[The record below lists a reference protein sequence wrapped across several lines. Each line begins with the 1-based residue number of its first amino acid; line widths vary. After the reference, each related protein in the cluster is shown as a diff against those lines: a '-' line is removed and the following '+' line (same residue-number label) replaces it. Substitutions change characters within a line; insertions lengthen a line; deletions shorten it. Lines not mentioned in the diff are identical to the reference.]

1 MLLSD
6 RAKDAIKVALAMMIA
21 YAIALYMDW
30 DRPYWAALAVAFISL
45 ETSGQS
51 FHKGLQRLGGTL
63 LAAFMALTLL
73 SLFPQQR
80 WMFMIA
86 LSSYVF
92 FCTYMMKSKHNPYF
106 WNVAAFV
113 TIIVAIDAAAS
124 DQPAFYTAVL
134 RIQETA
140 LGVLTYSMVSV
151 VLWPRTSSKIL
162 KKTSENLTKSGLALF
177 QSTIDREFASNPHKY
192 LQQQGEFS
200 ALQAKF
206 AELSNIAELESYEVW
221 EVSKQWKDTGKLWT
235 QYERA
240 LEVWRQSFNEVN
252 DLELETRIPWLTRYE
267 AEITR
272 RFKTIIDLTEGKD
285 VKPKPLFRDFHIKEI
300 DISGLQYFQKA
311 ALSLYIHQLDE
322 IERITYQLH
331 ELTTVIF
338 SENTSNQLDFHVKES
353 TQPDV
358 INMGQLKGALRAFL
372 CLWVAYLSYIYFPNL
387 PAGTVLI
394 ILAGVY
400 SVTLSSNPYLKPV
413 SILVPGILSSA
424 FGAFIYLLIMPHL
437 HSFWSLG
444 TVIFLSVFSI
454 AYLFHTPQLI
464 LGRMFGLANFVMMTN
479 ISNHQSY
486 SFNFVADQ
494 LLVFLLVIAIYA
506 AISIFTFN
514 LRPEVQYLNL
524 LRRFFASTNFLLTEH
539 QKEPHLEPTKL
550 RQYIRRH
557 HLNEVES
564 IPHKMTG
571 WIAGTSPRLDKHQL
585 RRTVIILEALSIR
598 LSVLINELKIAQ
610 SSQLYAALRKDIH
623 DWSAQLKTD
632 FAELVKDPTGAT
644 IGEAV
649 RQCAL
654 SMPEMETT
662 IAKVLEE
669 RGKDGIDLDERLNI
683 YRILGGIRSVCRAL
697 EDYEDQSLKMDWPQ
711 LQEARF

>member
-1 MLLSD
+1 MPLSD
-6 RAKDAIKVALAMMIA
+6 RAKDAVKVALAMVIA

-30 DRPYWAALAVAFISL
+30 DRPYWAGLAVAFISL

-63 LAAFMALTLL
+63 LAAIMALTLL

-92 FCTYMMKSKHNPYF
+92 FCTYMMKSRRNPYF

-140 LGVLTYSMVSV
+140 LGVLTYSIISV
-151 VLWPRTSSKIL
+151 ILWPRTSAKTL
-162 KKTSENLTKSGLALF
+162 VKTSKNLTQSGLALF
-177 QSTIDREFASNPHKY
+177 QSTVTREFASNPHKY

-200 ALQAKF
+200 ALQARF
-206 AELSNIAELESYEVW
+206 ADLSNIAELESYEVW
-221 EVSKQWKDTGKLWT
+221 EVSKQWKDTGRLWT
-235 QYERA
+235 RYERA
-240 LEVWRQSFNEVN
+240 LEVWRQSFNEVD
-252 DLELETRIPWLTRYE
+252 DLELETRIPWLSRYE
-267 AEITR
+267 AEITKR
-272 RFKTIIDLTEGKD
+272 LKTITALAEGKNI
-285 VKPKPLFRDFHIKEI
+285 KPESLFRDFHLKEI
-300 DISGLQYFQKA
+300 NISGLQYFQKA

-322 IERITYQLH
+322 IEHITYQLH
-331 ELTTVIF
+331 EVNTVIF
-338 SENTSNQLDFHVKES
+338 SKTTSSQLDFHVKES

-358 INMGQLKGALRAFL
+358 INMGQLKGASRAFL
-372 CLWVAYLSYIYFPNL
+372 CLWAAYLSYIYFPNL
-387 PAGTVLI
+387 PAGTVLV

-400 SVTLSSNPYLKPV
+400 SVTLSSNPYLKPTAILIPGLV
-413 SILVPGILSSA
+413 SSV

-444 TVIFLSVFSI
+444 AIIFISVFSI
-454 AYLFHTPQLI
+454 AYLFHSPQTV

-486 SFNFVADQ
+486 SFTFVADQ
-494 LLVFLLVIAIYA
+494 FLVFLIVIAIYA
-506 AISIFTFN
+506 SISIFTFN

-524 LRRFFASTNFLLTEH
+524 LRRFFASTSFLLTEH
-539 QKEPHLEPTKL
+539 QNEPHTEPSIL

-571 WIAGTSPRLDKHQL
+571 WIAGVSPGLDKHQL
-585 RRTVIILEALSIR
+585 LRTVIILEALSIR
-598 LSVLINELKIAQ
+598 LSVLINELKFART
-610 SSQLYAALRKDIH
+610 SQLYEALRQNIH
-623 DWSAQLKTD
+623 GWSAQLKAD

-654 SMPEMETT
+654 TMPEMEST

-669 RGKDGIDLDERLNI
+669 RGKDGIDLEERLNI

-697 EDYEDQSLKMDWPQ
+697 EDYEDQSQRMDWPQ